1 MNTTTKPRRNTKRP
15 TPSQNGHQV
24 ASEILDRL
32 PPQDLAAEMN
42 LLGSIGLEHGDHCR
56 LVGGW
61 DDYPDDCTNST
72 DIEADSPETLE
83 LYRAAVRFVAGFFG
97 IRDRDEFER
106 YLSLFKRTA
115 TEARQ

>member
-1 MNTTTKPRRNTKRP
+1 MSDWIRTDGVEIANAA
-15 TPSQNGHQV
+15 V
-24 ASEILDRL
+24 EILERIL
-32 PPQDLAAEMN
+32 
-42 LLGSIGLEHGDHCR
+42 GLEHGDHCR